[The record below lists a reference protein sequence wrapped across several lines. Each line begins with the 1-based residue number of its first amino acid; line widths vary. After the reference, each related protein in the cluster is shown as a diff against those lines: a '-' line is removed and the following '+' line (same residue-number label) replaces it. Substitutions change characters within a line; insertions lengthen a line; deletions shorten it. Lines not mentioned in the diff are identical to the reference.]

1 MKHIKLFENYTKD
14 QIKRM
19 LQKAQKNSDIDIKID
34 IDELIDKNL
43 KNPSKFGFEG
53 FVESEGSFISWK
65 DQLSMGEYI
74 DKFKELGLDTTE
86 AEKLYPKQKRYVHLQ
101 YKEEDN
107 IYYSGESDAKKN
119 AKYKKLSDEMDTLQP
134 FIDKFNNI
142 VRELAKKA
150 KEIL

>member
-19 LQKAQKNSDIDIKID
+19 LQKAQKNSDVDIKID

-43 KNPSKFGFEG
+43 KNTPQFGFEG
-53 FVESEGSFISWK
+53 FVEQEGRFISAS
-65 DQLSMGEYI
+65 DQMRMGEYI

-86 AEKLYPKQKRYVHLQ
+86 AEKLYPKQKRYVYLQ

-107 IYYSGESDAKKN
+107 IYDSGESDAKKN
-119 AKYKKLSDEMDTLQP
+119 ANYKKLADEMNRLQP
-134 FIDKFNNI
+134 FIDKFDKI